1 MEVGE
6 AKSPGERGATGVT
19 EANGVTGP
27 NEGWVRG
34 IKMSTVVRTIT
45 LTVVIIIPHKTSQ
58 IAKPATIT
66 APLLVTEETS
76 LALPEA
82 SSQAAAAAAAGRKP
96 SRSNKRVLTSV
107 VIIDSSHNMVVVSIN
122 IFRLLIWRTAG
133 TYRFVCLL
141 YLLFGVDYYYWPS
154 VKGSY

>member
-27 NEGWVRG
+27 NEGWVRD

-82 SSQAAAAAAAGRKP
+82 SSQAAAAAGRKP

-107 VIIDSSHNMVVVSIN
+107 VIIDSSHNMVAVSIN

-141 YLLFGVDYYYWPS
+141 HLLFSVGYYY
-154 VKGSY
+154 